1 VLIGCA
7 FAFNLATAKRVAYA
21 LEPYSC
27 FWLEADILW
36 DDATELARLRQT
48 LPQRV
53 ASGETLHGRRAFREI
68 IERQAVDVLQP
79 DVKWT
84 GGTHIFLDKKHCL
97 YYPINKECLTMKRLS
112 FGILASLMVIV
123 FLGAMTKISFAEE
136 GQWTKKADIPTARIN
151 FGTSVVKGK
160 IYAIGGWDLGAIEFS
175 TTEEYDSATD
185 TWTRKADKPNTVD
198 GCSTSAVNGKIYA
211 IGGWD
216 FGAPIST
223 VDEYDPETDTW
234 RKKADMPTGREY
246 LSTSVVKGKIY
257 AIGGSFQRALQTVE
271 EYDPATD
278 TWRKKADMPT
288 GRFYFSTS
296 VVNDKIYAIGG
307 STPAWAPLS
316 TVEEYDPATNT
327 WSKKAD
333 MPTAR
338 GALSTSTVNGK
349 SYAIGGFWSPSIVE
363 IYDPATDKWTKGID
377 IPTPK
382 TFLSTNLEEK

>member
-160 IYAIGGWDLGAIEFS
+160 IYAIGGG
-175 TTEEYDSATD
+175 
-185 TWTRKADKPNTVD
+185 
-198 GCSTSAVNGKIYA
+198 
-211 IGGWD
+211 D

-223 VDEYDPETDTW
+223 VDEYDPE
-234 RKKADMPTGREY
+234 
-246 LSTSVVKGKIY
+246 
-257 AIGGSFQRALQTVE
+257 
-271 EYDPATD
+271 TD

>member
-1 VLIGCA
+1 MLIGCA

-234 RKKADMPTGREY
+234 RKKADMPTGR
-246 LSTSVVKGKIY
+246 
-257 AIGGSFQRALQTVE
+257 
-271 EYDPATD
+271 
-278 TWRKKADMPT
+278 
-288 GRFYFSTS
+288 FYFSTS